1 MEIGFGKIILLMLVA
16 LLVFGAK
23 RIPEIGQG
31 LGKGIREFKK
41 SLTRYPGRAER
52 PDARRPRAGTA
63 ADHGSG
69 EAAGADRRRA
79 EAVVAVDARAT

>member
-1 MEIGFGKIILLMLVA
+1 MPEFGFGKIVVIMLVA

-41 SLTRYPGRAER
+41 SLTDTQDALNAPVHDDRAPGPQRIMDPESR
-52 PDARRPRAGTA
+52 PAPTGGDPKRL
-63 ADHGSG
+63 SQ
-69 EAAGADRRRA
+69 
-79 EAVVAVDARAT
+79 

>member
-1 MEIGFGKIILLMLVA
+1 MEFGAGKIIVIMLVV

-41 SLTRYPGRAER
+41 SLAETQDALNAPMTDDRAPGPTRLMDSENR
-52 PDARRPRAGTA
+52 PAPTG
-63 ADHGSG
+63 G
-69 EAAGADRRRA
+69 EPKRLSQ
-79 EAVVAVDARAT
+79 

>member
-1 MEIGFGKIILLMLVA
+1 MEFGAGKIIVIMLIA

-41 SLTRYPGRAER
+41 SLTDAQDALNTPMTDDRTPGPQRMMDTENR
-52 PDARRPRAGTA
+52 PAPTG
-63 ADHGSG
+63 G
-69 EAAGADRRRA
+69 EPKRLSQ
-79 EAVVAVDARAT
+79 

>member
-1 MEIGFGKIILLMLVA
+1 VELGAGKIIVLMLVV

-41 SLTRYPGRAER
+41 SLSDTQDALNAPVHDDRAPGPQRIMDTENR
-52 PDARRPRAGTA
+52 PAPTGGDPKRL
-63 ADHGSG
+63 SQ
-69 EAAGADRRRA
+69 
-79 EAVVAVDARAT
+79 

>member
-1 MEIGFGKIILLMLVA
+1 MEIGAGKIIVIMIVV

-41 SLTRYPGRAER
+41 SLADTQDALNTPVHDDRAPGPQRIMDTENR
-52 PDARRPRAGTA
+52 PAPTGGDPKRL
-63 ADHGSG
+63 SQ
-69 EAAGADRRRA
+69 
-79 EAVVAVDARAT
+79 